1 MAFNIHHPK
10 FTMIAMVN
18 LMIILFR
25 NIFEKNFRKICLG
38 LIAALWQCMGMR
50 TRFSEHAENFG
61 EEIFFSRSER
71 VRKTLKCELYNHRTK
86 SGILSEDLEYKNCQL
101 DHMLTDTW

>member
-61 EEIFFSRSER
+61 EEIFSRD
-71 VRKTLKCELYNHRTK
+71 LNA
-86 SGILSEDLEYKNCQL
+86 SGKHLNVNYITIGPNREF
-101 DHMLTDTW
+101 